1 MAALPLQRG
10 ALAAR
15 VAHGGNLRGHR
26 EAGLDLTPGKRQRN
40 SRNQEVT
47 RILRV
52 RAWGTAP
59 LEIGFQAEIRF
70 ELAQQVWRVFT
81 TALCLF
87 QRRLRELK
95 GREDNPT
102 YSRQLPPPPSNFRS
116 RHFRTAEPTG
126 RGWLAPAKRTAN
138 LSSLPLPVR
147 IGPDAGAPRRLPRAS
162 DCAVAVSRTDE
173 PTTVLPEAG
182 RGRTSA
188 PTVWAALPAQG

>member
-59 LEIGFQAEIRF
+59 LGIGFQAEIRF

-162 DCAVAVSRTDE
+162 DCAVAAE
-173 PTTVLPEAG
+173 PTSPRPCCRRPAG
-182 RGRTSA
+182 GAPARRPSGPPSPRRGE
-188 PTVWAALPAQG
+188 